1 MANKGFSINTELSN
15 KCSDGTNVTIN
26 EYLTY
31 LDIESNSED
40 EEFKF
45 EDKYIIEF
53 AQSSLNTPSFAIGD
67 ITKYE
72 ASNTLLLTFLV
83 EEANYSIEVGQD
95 QTFLTFIGSDT
106 TEQEY
111 VPANELY
118 TDQFVY
124 SMEGNPVAQLL
135 SVESVDVSTKMVT
148 VTVRDEGLA
157 INKDVD
163 GVKLS
168 NDIVLGI

>member
-31 LDIESNSED
+31 LDVESNSED

-72 ASNTLLLTFLV
+72 ASNTILLTFLI
-83 EEANYSIEVGQD
+83 ENSNYSIEVGQD
-95 QTFLTFIGSDT
+95 QTFLTFVGTDT
-106 TEQEY
+106 AEQEY

-124 SMEGNPVAQLL
+124 GIDGDPVAQLL
-135 SVESVDVSTKMVT
+135 SVESVDVSTTMVA

-157 INKDVD
+157 ITKDVD

-168 NDIVLGI
+168 NDIVLGF